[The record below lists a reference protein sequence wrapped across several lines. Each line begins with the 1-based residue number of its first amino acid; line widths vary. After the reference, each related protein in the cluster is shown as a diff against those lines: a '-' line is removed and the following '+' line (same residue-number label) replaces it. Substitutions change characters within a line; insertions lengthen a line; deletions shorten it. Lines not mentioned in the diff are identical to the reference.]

1 MRLTKFLSSMRLI
14 CNACIMAAAC
24 ILLATCSSSEPE
36 LGDITGRVTNDED
49 QPIQGADVE
58 ILGGGG
64 ATKTDAQGHYEFL
77 SIGPGTYRVQVSKA
91 NYKTEEKSVTVE
103 IGKAKALDFTLYPA
117 KQKLSLSTK
126 AVDFE
131 TEATTKIVTVT
142 NAGMAD
148 LNWQLTEQVDW
159 LTCTPTSGIIKPG
172 KSESV
177 TFRADRTKVL
187 VGTWNDKVVFAS
199 DGGSEEVTV
208 SITVPS
214 ISVRWEPAEMN
225 FGDIETV
232 MDLRLSGGSN
242 VSYTLTPSNSWIIP
256 SKNEGVFS
264 KTENLRVSVRREGLA
279 EGSYDGYLTLRV
291 GAEQAYI
298 PVRMNIRTREMPTVS
313 MTQVKDVNDHAATFL
328 GAVVS
333 IGSSKVLHH
342 GFCWSSNSQTPEI
355 SSADRCDFADLS
367 QASNISY
374 TAPNL
379 TPGTTYWVRAYAEN
393 NEGVG
398 YSQAM
403 KFTTNELPQV
413 PQLTTGSILDVQS
426 KSVRVQG
433 EIKKLGAKGG
443 ITQHGHVWSLY
454 ANPTIVDAH
463 TTLGATEATGPFV
476 SDISGLSP
484 ATTYHVR
491 AYATNSVGTNYGD
504 DITFTTLPDDMQL
517 TTSAA
522 ADITYGSATLGG
534 QVTED
539 GGNKV
544 MERGVCVG
552 TAANPK
558 VDATHFISSSQSAS
572 FTVKATGLKES
583 TTYHA
588 RAYVLTEGGKV
599 YYGNDITFTTP
610 AKPDGSSISGDAY
623 EGEHN
628 WDK

>member
-1 MRLTKFLSSMRLI
+1 MKLTKFLTSMRLI
-14 CNACIMAAAC
+14 CNVCIMAATC
-24 ILLATCSSSEPE
+24 ILLATCNPGPE

-64 ATKTDAQGHYEFL
+64 ATKTNAQGYYEFL
-77 SIGPGTYRVQVSKA
+77 DKGPGTYRVQVSA
-91 NYKTEEKSVTVE
+91 PGYNTEEKSVTVE
-103 IGKAKALDFTLYPA
+103 IGKAKTLDFTLYPA

-148 LNWQLTEQVDW
+148 LTWQLTEQVDW
-159 LTCTPTSGIIKPG
+159 LTCTPTSGVIKPG

-208 SITVPS
+208 SITVPG
-214 ISVRWEPAEMN
+214 ISVKWEPAEMN

-232 MDLRLSGGSN
+232 MDLRLSGGTN
-242 VSYTLTPSNSWIIP
+242 VSYTLTPSKSWIIP
-256 SKNEGVFS
+256 SKREGTFS
-264 KTENLRVSVRREGLA
+264 KSENLRVSVTREGLA
-279 EGSYDGYLTLRV
+279 EGSHDGYLTLRV
-291 GAEQAYI
+291 GDEQAYI
-298 PVRMNIRTREMPTVS
+298 PVRMNIKARELPIVNMI
-313 MTQVKDVNDHAATFL
+313 QVKDVNDHSATFL

-333 IGSSKVLHH
+333 VGSSKILHH
-342 GFCWSSNSQTPEI
+342 GFCWSSASQTPEL
-355 SSADRCDFADLS
+355 SSAEKCDFGDLA
-367 QASNISY
+367 QANDMSY

-379 TPGTTYWVRAYAEN
+379 TPGTTYWVRVYAEN
-393 NEGVG
+393 NEGIG
-398 YSQAM
+398 YSQTM
-403 KFTTNELPQV
+403 KFTTNDLPQV
-413 PQLTTGSILDVQS
+413 PQLSTGSVLEV
-426 KSVRVQG
+426 KARSVRVQS
-433 EIKKLGAKGG
+433 EITKLGAKGG

-454 ANPTIVDAH
+454 SNPTVVDAH

-476 SDISGLSP
+476 SDISGLLP

-504 DITFTTLPDDMQL
+504 DVTFTTLPDDMQL

-522 ADITYGSATLGG
+522 ADISYESATLGG
-534 QVTED
+534 QITED

-552 TAANPK
+552 TSANPT
-558 VDATHFISSSQSAS
+558 VDVTHFISSSQSAS

-588 RAYVLTEGGKV
+588 RAYALTEGGKV
-599 YYGNDITFTTP
+599 YYGNDITFTTLV
-610 AKPDGSSISGDAY
+610 KPEGTSIGGDDY

>member
-1 MRLTKFLSSMRLI
+1 MKLTKFLSSMRLI

-24 ILLATCSSSEPE
+24 ILLATCSSSEPD

-103 IGKAKALDFTLYPA
+103 IGKAKALDFTLHPA

-298 PVRMNIRTREMPTVS
+298 PVRMNIRTREMPIVN
-313 MTQVKDVNDHAATFL
+313 MMQVKDVNDHAATFL

-333 IGSSKVLHH
+333 IGSSKVLHLH
-342 GFCWSSNSQTPEI
+342 GELMKIRSMRRDDRIYDLTPDNLETSTETLDKYGDHVRPHI
-355 SSADRCDFADLS
+355 VFFNEDVPNITRAIELAGEADIFVVIGTSLNVYPA
-367 QASNISY
+367 ASLLHFVNAGTPICY
-374 TAPNL
+374 IDPHPAHVEVPNL
-379 TPGTTYWVRAYAEN
+379 TVIAKKAT
-393 NEGVG
+393 EGV
-398 YSQAM
+398 A
-403 KFTTNELPQV
+403 EL
-413 PQLTTGSILDVQS
+413 LGIL
-426 KSVRVQG
+426 SVRG
-433 EIKKLGAKGG
+433 
-443 ITQHGHVWSLY
+443 
-454 ANPTIVDAH
+454 
-463 TTLGATEATGPFV
+463 
-476 SDISGLSP
+476 
-484 ATTYHVR
+484 
-491 AYATNSVGTNYGD
+491 
-504 DITFTTLPDDMQL
+504 
-517 TTSAA
+517 
-522 ADITYGSATLGG
+522 
-534 QVTED
+534 
-539 GGNKV
+539 
-544 MERGVCVG
+544 
-552 TAANPK
+552 
-558 VDATHFISSSQSAS
+558 
-572 FTVKATGLKES
+572 
-583 TTYHA
+583 
-588 RAYVLTEGGKV
+588 
-599 YYGNDITFTTP
+599 
-610 AKPDGSSISGDAY
+610 
-623 EGEHN
+623 
-628 WDK
+628 